1 MHSKSSFTL
10 IELLVV
16 IAIVGILAGIIIVS
30 MTNATNQATLAKAK
44 VFAVSM
50 RDSMSQNTISE
61 WNFNNI
67 TDFNSSTKVVG
78 TASGNIADSWG
89 INNGTASGGPILM
102 DESDCIFG
110 KCLQFDGVDSY
121 ISIPDDVSTQPASIT
136 ISSWIKGNSGSGAN
150 IKILSKRNNLTFYFL
165 GLSSKKPYL
174 GIGNGTNNDGLIWA
188 NEIDNTSWHFLVAS
202 FDGTSKLTK
211 LYVDSQ
217 SISKT
222 ILYNIGDLSSRP
234 VVIGGE
240 NPAGTIYNNFYQ
252 GYIDDVRIYNSAI
265 SSAEIK
271 QQYYAGLQELLTNKE
286 ITQDEYNQKITGL
299 EFNTSQK

>member
-30 MTNATNQATLAKAK
+30 MSGATEQATIAKAK

-78 TASGNIADSWG
+78 TTANNIADSWSG
-89 INNGTASGGPILM
+89 NNGTASGGPILI
-102 DESDCIFG
+102 DESDCVFG

-121 ISIPDDVSTQPASIT
+121 VSIPDDVSTQV
-136 ISSWIKGNSGSGAN
+136 SSVTVSAWIKGNSGSGTN

-165 GLSSKKPYL
+165 GLSAKKPYI
-174 GIGNGTNNDGLIWA
+174 GIGNGTSNDGLTWA
-188 NEIDNTSWHFLVAS
+188 NEINNTTWHFLVLS
-202 FDGTSKLTK
+202 FDATSKLTK
-211 LYVDSQ
+211 LYVDGQ
-217 SISKT
+217 GISKT

-240 NPAGTIYNNFYQ
+240 NPVGTTYNNFYQ

-265 SSAEIK
+265 STAQIK
-271 QQYYAGLQELLTNKE
+271 QNYVAGITKLLAKNQITKQEYDHRIAE
-286 ITQDEYNQKITGL
+286 L
-299 EFNTSQK
+299 EFNISQK